1 MASFFDRVMKGR
13 PGTELLFVGTLQQYP
28 EDELKPSIH
37 RKYFFSR
44 SFLF

>member
-1 MASFFDRVMKGR
+1 MKGR
-13 PGTELLFVGTLQQYP
+13 LGAELLLVGTLQQYP

-44 SFLF
+44 SLLF